1 MNIYQLLGEK
11 EVSNDYLAEKLRES
25 YNRYKEYVEE
35 NTPLWR
41 KEGVEMRNK
50 REEQGISQRYL
61 GELVGVSSQTIAR
74 MELNEKFLSEHGIL
88 KDSDKA
94 NELST
99 TYFNGCELS
108 NCLNKKITIENI
120 PYTLISRNSNA
131 NGHKTYYLFIKS
143 E

>member
-74 MELNEKFLSEHGIL
+74 MEQGKPVRSRKLLVTACRTIMDYIYSNQQSDIEIL
-88 KDSDKA
+88 EEFSVQ
-94 NELST
+94 E
-99 TYFNGCELS
+99 
-108 NCLNKKITIENI
+108 
-120 PYTLISRNSNA
+120 
-131 NGHKTYYLFIKS
+131 
-143 E
+143 